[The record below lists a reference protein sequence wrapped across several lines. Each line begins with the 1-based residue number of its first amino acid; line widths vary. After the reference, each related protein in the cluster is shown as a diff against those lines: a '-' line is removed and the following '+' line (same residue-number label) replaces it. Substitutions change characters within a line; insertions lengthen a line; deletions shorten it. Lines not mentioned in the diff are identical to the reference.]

1 MTFALCRATLPVLAK
16 CQLEFQP
23 QGLNLKPNW
32 SRMKSITFRSPPAPP
47 GSLPQKQCHHPL
59 PPDSFN
65 YSSWSR
71 KHRDC
76 NRGSRVDWLV
86 WRNSCLMGRDQT
98 PPRALSTGHDCGKVR
113 RSMGTGGQ
121 VRGGTEHC
129 QPRGKTNSGNT
140 NHPGPDESSS
150 AVG

>member
-32 SRMKSITFRSPPAPP
+32 SRMKSITFRSPAPP

-65 YSSWSR
+65 YSPWSR

-98 PPRALSTGHDCGKVR
+98 PPRVQDMTVARSEAAWGLGVKSEVAQSIANPGAKPTLGTQTIQAL
-113 RSMGTGGQ
+113 M
-121 VRGGTEHC
+121 
-129 QPRGKTNSGNT
+129 
-140 NHPGPDESSS
+140 NHPLL
-150 AVG
+150 